1 VGRRHLAVAI
11 ASLALVPTASGAG
24 GTVPWREL
32 GRGSSPAAPGAPL
45 GYVALTRAE
54 THPFDSAVGAS
65 GRARLAKV
73 DFSRD
78 AVVAVLGAFGC
89 TDHRVFVSSLSQ
101 RGSTVV
107 VTLVRQP
114 LAPGFVECEAIF
126 GTWRLLTVTRTAL
139 RGNVETRARVVL
151 RAASIGFR
159 LVASG
164 ATQPTGSQSPVGY
177 LAAGAVGE
185 RPWLRRL
192 SPADRAAAQHVDFR
206 NRVVAA
212 VFLDGLPCGSG
223 IRVAALTRTTRTLLV
238 GVSYERPRPG
248 VATCVR
254 LSIPYLVLSIDRATL
269 GGPLPVRVEVQAN
282 ARS

>member
-1 VGRRHLAVAI
+1 M
-11 ASLALVPTASGAG
+11 
-24 GTVPWREL
+24 PWREL
-32 GRGSSPAAPGAPL
+32 GRGSSPAAPAGAPL
-45 GYVALTRAE
+45 GYVALTRPE
-54 THPFDSAVGAS
+54 THVFASAVGAS
-65 GRARLAKV
+65 GRARLADV
-73 DFSRD
+73 DFTRD

-101 RGSTVV
+101 SGSTVV
-107 VTLVRQP
+107 VTLLRQP
-114 LAPGFVECEAIF
+114 LAPGLVECQAIF
-126 GTWRLLTVTRTAL
+126 GTWRLLTVARTAL
-139 RGNVETRARVVL
+139 HGNVETHARVLL
-151 RAASIGFR
+151 RAAPIGFR

-164 ATQPTGSQSPVGY
+164 AAQPTGSQTPVGY
-177 LAAGAVGE
+177 LAAGAAGG
-185 RPWLRRL
+185 RPWARRL
-192 SPADRAAAQHVDFR
+192 SAADRAAAQHVDFR

-223 IRVAALTRTTRTLLV
+223 VRVAALTRTNRTLLV

-269 GGPLPVRVEVQAN
+269 GGPLPTRVEVQAN